1 MPTLEA
7 SRRFLRAYDKATKR
21 DRERG
26 ARINK
31 ALELF
36 RTDPDHPSLNFE
48 RLAGSDLFSIRI
60 DRGDRIILRRR
71 DGEWFELVDL
81 GSHDIYRRYP

>member
-7 SRRFLRAYDKATKR
+7 SRRFLRAYQKATTR
-21 DRERG
+21 DRDRAE
-26 ARINK
+26 RINR

-48 RLAGSDLFSIRI
+48 RLAGSDLFSIRVN
-60 DRGDRIILRRR
+60 RGDRIILRRR
-71 DGEWFELVDL
+71 DGDRFELVDV